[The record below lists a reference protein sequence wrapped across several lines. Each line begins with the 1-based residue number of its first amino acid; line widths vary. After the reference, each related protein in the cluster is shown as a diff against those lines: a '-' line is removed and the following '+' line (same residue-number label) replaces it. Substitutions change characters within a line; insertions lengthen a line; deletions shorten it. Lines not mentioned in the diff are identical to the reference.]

1 MKRLSGWFFTISL
14 ILCLMVTG
22 CSKDSGN
29 GGKGTKDDPVKITYL
44 DNIPSP
50 ERTALLKEM
59 IAKFEEKNPGIKVEY
74 SSVGFEESYKKL
86 MAMGA
91 SGTLPDV
98 FNVDESMF
106 TSMAS
111 AGYLQDLQSNYDK
124 WDQKDK
130 LIKAVE
136 KWPSKYKGHFYAI
149 PDAFMLQAL
158 FIRSDW
164 FHEKGLTPRIDTW
177 DQYFEYGKKLT
188 DPSKGQ
194 YGISFRGGPNGV
206 VRFMEYLASLTE
218 TPGWFDENGKPITS
232 KPEALEAFKKFY
244 GVYKNGYAP
253 KESINWG
260 YKEMV
265 QGFLNGQAGIL
276 NQTAEVI
283 IPVEKDMKKGTYEI
297 IPIPKSPSG
306 KNFNHFG
313 STAAYAISSKSKQKE
328 AAWEF
333 IEFMSSPEMNL
344 EYSKRNGMLPIYT
357 ESYKDPFFSEGA
369 IKGFAEQM
377 ADPEIVYVNWADY
390 LKEQSQFI
398 GTYAV
403 EQVQNYLLNKQSA
416 EETLKNLNDFLEK
429 AQQRYE
435 KEEGK

>member
-1 MKRLSGWFFTISL
+1 MKKGFSLFFTMTM
-14 ILCLMVTG
+14 ILCLIITG

-29 GGKGTKDDPVKITYL
+29 QDKGTKSDPIKLTYL

-50 ERTALLKEM
+50 ERTALLKDM
-59 IAKFEEKNPGIKVEY
+59 IKKFEDKNPKIKVEY

-106 TSMAS
+106 TSLAS
-111 AGYLQDLQSNYDK
+111 AGYLQDLQENYDN
-124 WDQKDK
+124 WDQKDN
-130 LIKAVE
+130 LIAAVE
-136 KWPSKYKGHFYAI
+136 RWPSRYKEHFYAI

-164 FHEKGLTPRIDTW
+164 FKEKGLPTKIDTW
-177 DQYFEYGKKLT
+177 DQYFEFGQKLT
-188 DPSKGQ
+188 NPSKGQ
-194 YGISFRGGPNGV
+194 YGISFRGGPNGI

-218 TPGWFDENGKPITS
+218 TPGWFDADGKPITS
-232 KPEALEAFKKFY
+232 KPEALDAFKRFY
-244 GVYKNGYAP
+244 GVYKEGYAP

-283 IPVEKDMKKGTYEI
+283 IPVEQDMKKGTYEI

-306 KNFNHFG
+306 KNFNHWG
-313 STAAYAISSKSKQKE
+313 STAAYAMSAKSKHKE
-328 AAWEF
+328 AAWKF

-344 EYSKRNGMLPIYT
+344 EYAKKNGMLPIYKD
-357 ESYKDPFFSEGA
+357 SYNDPFFSEGD

-377 ADPEIVYVNWADY
+377 SDPNIVYVNWADY

-398 GTYAV
+398 GTFAV
-403 EQVQNYLLNKQSA
+403 QEVQNYLLNKQSA
-416 EETLKNLNDFLEK
+416 EDALQHLNDFLEK
-429 AQQRYE
+429 AQERYE
-435 KEEGK
+435 KEGK